1 MILKRVSLFHFSHS
15 LRQPEPP
22 IRMRSFSIKQLA
34 AAAVLVVGLA
44 GACSVAESK
53 STSEPKLAV
62 NQPPGANS
70 SEPKGASIPIDA
82 NGPADTVRE
91 FYRLLR
97 EKKFREA
104 IFLTNMRPAIEG
116 LTDPELK
123 DFSLDF
129 ETLAGQVPAVIE
141 INGEIVTGDNATV
154 TLMMPS
160 DDGDKKELQTI
171 KLRKDNNVWVI
182 LSVDEQAEK
191 RIKQEGK
198 NYFYALRI
206 DTHEEEA
213 RQMLDRIVKAELAHS
228 LQNGGAYADMQT
240 LVTAGLLPDDIRSSR
255 STGYDYSID
264 LADKKYTASA
274 TPAEYGRSGKLSF
287 FLQVDA
293 KGIAHVTSKDNGGKP
308 LRK

>member
-1 MILKRVSLFHFSHS
+1 
-15 LRQPEPP
+15 
-22 IRMRSFSIKQLA
+22 MRSFSIKQLVA
-34 AAAVLVVGLA
+34 IAVLVVGFA

-53 STSEPKLAV
+53 NTTGIKLAV
-62 NQPPGANS
+62 NASNADPN
-70 SEPKGASIPIDA
+70 EPKGATIPIEA

-104 IFLTNMRPAIEG
+104 IFLTNLRPAIEG
-116 LTDPELK
+116 LTDSELK
-123 DFSLDF
+123 DFAMDF
-129 ETLAGQVPAVIE
+129 ETIAGDVPAVIE
-141 INGEIVTGDNATV
+141 INGEIITGDNAAV
-154 TLMMPS
+154 TAILPNA
-160 DDGDKKELQTI
+160 DGDKKELQTI
-171 KLRKDNNVWVI
+171 KLRRENGVWVI
-182 LSVDEQAEK
+182 LSVDEPAEK

-240 LVTAGLLPDDIRSSR
+240 LVAAGLLPEDIKSSR
-255 STGYDYSID
+255 STGYDYAIELLD
-264 LADKKYTASA
+264 GTKKYSA
-274 TPAEYGRSGKLSF
+274 TATPSIYGRSGKLSF
-287 FLQVDA
+287 LLQIDA
-293 KGIAHVTSKDNGGKP
+293 KGIAHVTSKDNGGKI

>member
-1 MILKRVSLFHFSHS
+1 LVAI
-15 LRQPEPP
+15 
-22 IRMRSFSIKQLA
+22 
-34 AAAVLVVGLA
+34 AVLAVGFA

-53 STSEPKLAV
+53 NTIGTKLAV
-62 NQPPGANS
+62 NGSNADPN
-70 SEPKGASIPIDA
+70 EPKGATIPIEA

-104 IFLTNMRPAIEG
+104 IFLTNLRPAIEG
-116 LTDPELK
+116 LTDSELK
-123 DFSLDF
+123 DFAMDF
-129 ETLAGQVPAVIE
+129 ETIAGEVPAVIE
-141 INGEIVTGDNATV
+141 INGEIITADNATV
-154 TLMMPS
+154 TAILPNA
-160 DDGDKKELQTI
+160 DGDKKELQTI
-171 KLRKDNNVWVI
+171 KLRRENGVWVI
-182 LSVDEQAEK
+182 LSVDEQAET

-240 LVTAGLLPDDIRSSR
+240 LVAAGLLPEDIKSSR
-255 STGYDYSID
+255 STGYDYAIEVLD
-264 LADKKYTASA
+264 GTKKYSA
-274 TPAEYGRSGKLSF
+274 TATPSIYGRSGKLSF
-287 FLQVDA
+287 LLQIDA
-293 KGIAHVTSKDNGGKP
+293 KGIAHVTNKDNGGKV